1 MQQQQQQ
8 TINKLQS
15 LTLTKNLL
23 LATIGSI
30 AYVRMLFPEDNF
42 LTKGLDGIAVK
53 TLKQNVSLEANTLLE
68 WIERGVFDA
77 IQKQYLHQLVFGIYL
92 NPENPLDVIEQ
103 YQFEFTYPDKD
114 SYGFSITK
122 VSMTHLGNKAIG
134 KRYHKFNS
142 SNDSKIVG
150 IDSIP

>member
-1 MQQQQQQ
+1 MQLQQQV
-8 TINKLQS
+8 TINKQQS

-68 WIERGVFDA
+68 WIEKGVFDA
-77 IQKQYLHQLVFGIYL
+77 IQKQYLHQLAFGIYL
-92 NPENPLDVIEQ
+92 DPNNPQDLVEQ
-103 YQFEFTYPDKD
+103 YQFEFCYPDKN
-114 SYGFSITK
+114 SYGFSVSK
-122 VSMTHLGNKAIG
+122 VKLTHLGMCDSHRNP
-134 KRYHKFNS
+134 NLW
-142 SNDSKIVG
+142 SKI
-150 IDSIP
+150 